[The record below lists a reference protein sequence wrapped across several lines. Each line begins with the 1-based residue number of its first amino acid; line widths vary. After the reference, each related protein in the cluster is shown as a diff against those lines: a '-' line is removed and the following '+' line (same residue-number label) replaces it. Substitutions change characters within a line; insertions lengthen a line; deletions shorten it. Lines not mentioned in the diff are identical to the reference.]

1 MAQGTLL
8 NRQAP
13 AGELLCVMRFI
24 ALLPLM
30 ALCSGCTTMLPS
42 AQTDSSTFTSFD
54 EARLA
59 VEVLV
64 PMQSNWHLIETG
76 NLNPA
81 NHPNA
86 THLTQADIVRKFF
99 VPNTMLTRDDLDPG
113 VLTCVAARS
122 NCRGIELI
130 ISKITKART
139 GGFFKDVANFSRRTE
154 TTGWR
159 FSATILMV
167 DDVVVYRAW
176 GGQPWVNELEVT
188 HNPLGPLQ
196 AMNFSGIV
204 KP

>member
-1 MAQGTLL
+1 M
-8 NRQAP
+8 NRQAQVP
-13 AGELLCVMRFI
+13 ALRCLMRTGK
-24 ALLPLM
+24 LLPLLL
-30 ALCSGCTTMLPS
+30 LCSGCTTMLPS

-122 NCRGIELI
+122 NCRG
-130 ISKITKART
+130 S
-139 GGFFKDVANFSRRTE
+139 S
-154 TTGWR
+154 
-159 FSATILMV
+159 
-167 DDVVVYRAW
+167 
-176 GGQPWVNELEVT
+176 
-188 HNPLGPLQ
+188 
-196 AMNFSGIV
+196 
-204 KP
+204 

>member
-1 MAQGTLL
+1 
-8 NRQAP
+8 
-13 AGELLCVMRFI
+13 MRFI
-24 ALLPLM
+24 TPLPLM

-81 NHPNA
+81 KHPNA

-130 ISKITKART
+130 ISKITKT
-139 GGFFKDVANFSRRTE
+139 RTE
-154 TTGWR
+154 TSGWR

-196 AMNFSGIV
+196 GMNFSGIV

>member
-24 ALLPLM
+24 TILPLM

-139 GGFFKDVANFSRRTE
+139 GASSRSWPMSPPAPRPPA
-154 TTGWR
+154 GD
-159 FSATILMV
+159 SA
-167 DDVVVYRAW
+167 
-176 GGQPWVNELEVT
+176 P
-188 HNPLGPLQ
+188 P
-196 AMNFSGIV
+196 F
-204 KP
+204 